1 MTAKFFTISIL
12 VSLISISEAASQTFN
27 KETDFLLANFDLK
40 PDEDDVMAAAALAS
54 MLNHPDF
61 DGVDYYAVAGAYGN
75 QDKHE
80 FISIAVPDFYNV
92 LFGAEDEKWTDAHT
106 NWEASVERVKEKVK
120 AVLTAGGK
128 VFVQEAGQSDFTND
142 VLKAAIKDGIPL
154 ATIKQNIIVV
164 QHSKWNENHTRTPK
178 LNWVRDNTI
187 YQKISDG
194 NDCCNGTPQYKTS
207 ETHWLEAA
215 KSEANKNVKT
225 RKFWTQADDICTKWN
240 ASWSNKTI
248 AAGGLDFS
256 DTVEI
261 WQIFNIGDKAK
272 DVASFWS
279 RYVVD

>member
-1 MTAKFFTISIL
+1 MTVKLFTISIL

-27 KETDFLLANFDLK
+27 KDSDLLLANFDLK

-61 DGVDYYAVAGAYGN
+61 HGVDYYAVAGAYGN

-92 LFGAEDEKWTDAHT
+92 LFGAENEKWTDAHA
-106 NWEASVERVKEKVK
+106 NWEASVARAEKKVK

-154 ATIKQNIIVV
+154 ATINQNVIVV

-178 LNWVRDNTI
+178 LDWVKDNTV
-187 YQKISDG
+187 YQKIADG
-194 NDCCNGTPQYKTS
+194 NACCNGTPEYKTA
-207 ETHWLEAA
+207 ETKWLEAA
-215 KSEANKNVKT
+215 KSATNKNLKT
-225 RKFWTQADDICTKWN
+225 REFWTQADDICTKWG

-272 DVASFWS
+272 DVATFWS
-279 RYVVD
+279 NYVID